1 MSGKSKASDWTD
13 LGTRTAPIILLL
25 VQSFSVKLKFT
36 NLFLFSEQP
45 FYENRL
51 TLDSHTK
58 TFSRQDGF

>member
-45 FYENRL
+45 FYENHL
-51 TLDSHTK
+51 TLDSHTR
-58 TFSRQDGF
+58 TFFRQDGF